1 MEDPRLEHWQA
12 VLRIYRYLA
21 RTKDVSLVMRSEGM
35 QCEMA
40 DQFLEGLGDADWAG
54 CAETRQSHTGWL
66 IRAGGSLVSWYSKRQ
81 TCVAQSTTEAEY
93 VAAAS
98 VANEVVWWRRLCVD
112 FGYEFGG
119 PVRVLC
125 DNSSAVSLANHAGK
139 FEATKHIALRYHVLR
154 DYQKRGI
161 VIVQW
166 RESSEMWADVMTK
179 NCEPKHF
186 RSIVSKLMGELV

>member
-1 MEDPRLEHWQA
+1 M
-12 VLRIYRYLA
+12 
-21 RTKDVSLVMRSEGM
+21 
-35 QCEMA
+35 
-40 DQFLEGLGDADWAG
+40 
-54 CAETRQSHTGWL
+54 
-66 IRAGGSLVSWYSKRQ
+66 
-81 TCVAQSTTEAEY
+81 AQSTAEAEY

-154 DYQKRGI
+154 DYQKQGI
-161 VIVQW
+161 LKVEW
-166 RESSEMWADVMTK
+166 RESNRMWADVMTK

-186 RSIVSKLMGELV
+186 RSIVSQLMGE